1 MADPPGSDRRRSKMG
16 PVIKVDLF
24 GYQSRPFKKLA
35 KNIDDIKYVALR
47 ESWFWNLQKL
57 DQEEERAVIG
67 KNNKLRLGW
76 RSTETEG
83 PVLDIKYVALRESWF
98 WNLQKN

>member
-47 ESWFWNLQKL
+47 ESWFWNLQKI

-67 KNNKLRLGW
+67 KNNKLRPGW

-83 PVLDIKYVALRESWF
+83 PVLDIKYVAL
-98 WNLQKN
+98 

>member
-1 MADPPGSDRRRSKMG
+1 MLHFERAGSG
-16 PVIKVDLF
+16 I
-24 GYQSRPFKKLA
+24 FKK
-35 KNIDDIKYVALR
+35 I
-47 ESWFWNLQKL
+47 

-83 PVLDIKYVALRESWF
+83 PVLDIKYVAL
-98 WNLQKN
+98 

>member
-1 MADPPGSDRRRSKMG
+1 MG

-67 KNNKLRLGW
+67 KHNKLRLGW

-83 PVLDIKYVALRESWF
+83 PFGYKICCTSRELVLESS
-98 WNLQKN
+98 KN